1 MKQPHSEY
9 QRFASFRPAFFPL
22 AGFIVGIMIWFIDAF
37 IDVYLLDEEQSLIEN
52 ILTPDESTE
61 FWMRSLVLIVF
72 VLMGIFSRHVLL
84 KQIELDSLL
93 MDYQVH
99 LESMIRE
106 RTESLQN
113 KTRELELLASTDSLT
128 GLLNR
133 RKFSETLNLEIKRFI
148 RYKKAF
154 SLINIDIDHFKKVN
168 DTYGHDIG
176 DKVITAFAD
185 ILKQN
190 IRDSDS
196 AARWGGEEFLI
207 LIIETRAEEAIE
219 ITEKLL
225 ALIRETQIE
234 PVGNTTASIGVTSVR
249 QGDTEESILIRS
261 DQALYKAKDN
271 GRNRIEVL

>member
-1 MKQPHSEY
+1 MKQPHPEY
-9 QRFASFRPAFFPL
+9 QRFASFRPTFFPL

-93 MDYQVH
+93 MDYQIH